1 MKYFGTDG
9 IRGIPNKKL
18 TIELVTRLGMALKT
32 LNIDDVIIA
41 CDTRVSKDML
51 AFGLASGALSRGLT
65 VHFAGVMP
73 TPALIYNSHLKKCI
87 GIMITA
93 SHNPYTDNGIKVLNK
108 GIKLTED
115 EELMIESLIDNPK
128 DYDGEIG
135 KLIFD
140 NEAKDRY
147 LKFINSKN
155 IKSSLKVCID
165 CANGAT
171 STTAPLIFKDVT
183 DKLVICANE
192 PDGYN
197 INNGVGSTHLDY
209 LKQHVLDN
217 KCDIG
222 FAFDGDG
229 DRVLCVNK
237 DGKIIDGDMLIF
249 ILAKYLKIGFAFD
262 GDGDRVLCVN
272 KDGKIIDGDMLIFI
286 LAKYLKLNNKLNQNK
301 VVLTIMSN
309 LGLIDNLRKSGIE
322 VVETNVGD
330 KYVVRE
336 LLGNNL
342 SVGGENSGHIIMPQ
356 ELHTG
361 DGVLVALMILKV
373 LEETNTTIDDWLKDV
388 KMYSD
393 SLVNIRVEDRNRVM
407 NNDKLFNRIEEIR
420 KELNNDCKIIVR
432 ASGTEDLIR
441 VTVMAKTD
449 ELVKKYS
456 LALLLMVMVIEYF
469 V

>member
-18 TIELVTRLGMALKT
+18 TIELVTRLGMALKS
-32 LNIDDVIIA
+32 LDINDVIIA

-73 TPALIYNSHLKKCI
+73 TPALIYNSNLKQCI

-108 GIKLTED
+108 GIKLTEG
-115 EELMIESLIDNPK
+115 EELMIESLIDNPV
-128 DYDGEIG
+128 DYDSEIG

-147 LKFINSKN
+147 VEFINNKD

-249 ILAKYLKIGFAFD
+249 ILAKYLK
-262 GDGDRVLCVN
+262 
-272 KDGKIIDGDMLIFI
+272 
-286 LAKYLKLNNKLNQNK
+286 LNNKLNQNK

-309 LGLIDNLRKSGIE
+309 LGLIDNLRQSGIE

-388 KMYSD
+388 EMYSD

-407 NNDKLFNRIEEIR
+407 NNDKLFNRIEEIK

-441 VTVMAKTD
+441 VTVMAKTND
-449 ELVKKYS
+449 LVKKYS
-456 LALLLMVMVIEYF
+456 DELVSIVKES
-469 V
+469 

>member
-18 TIELVTRLGMALKT
+18 TVELVTRLGMALKE
-32 LNIDDVIIA
+32 LNINDVIIA
-41 CDTRVSKDML
+41 CDTRISKDML
-51 AFGLASGALSRGLT
+51 GFGLASGALSRGLT
-65 VHFAGVMP
+65 VHFASVMP
-73 TPALIYNSHLKKCI
+73 TPALIYNSYINNCI

-108 GIKLTED
+108 GIKLTEE
-115 EELMIESLIDNPK
+115 EELLIESLIDNPK

-140 NEAKDRY
+140 NEAKNRY
-147 LKFINSKN
+147 LNFILDKN

-171 STTAPLIFKDVT
+171 SSTAPLIFKQT
-183 DKLVICANE
+183 TNNLVICADK

-197 INNGVGSTHLDY
+197 INNGVGSTHLAY

-229 DRVLCVNK
+229 DRVLAVNK
-237 DGKIIDGDMLIF
+237 DGS
-249 ILAKYLKIGFAFD
+249 
-262 GDGDRVLCVN
+262 V
-272 KDGKIIDGDMLIFI
+272 IDGDMLIFI

-309 LGLIDNLRKSGIE
+309 LGLIDNLRQSGIE
-322 VVETNVGD
+322 VIETNVGD

-388 KMYSD
+388 EMYSD

-407 NNDKLFNRIEEIR
+407 NNKALFERIEDIK

-441 VTVMAKTD
+441 VTVMAKTK
-449 ELVKKYS
+449 ELVQKYS
-456 LALLLMVMVIEYF
+456 NELVSIVKEI
-469 V
+469 

>member
-18 TIELVTRLGMALKT
+18 TIELVTRLGMALKS
-32 LNIDDVIIA
+32 LDINDVIIA

-73 TPALIYNSHLKKCI
+73 TPALIYNSNLKQCI

-108 GIKLTED
+108 GIKLTEG
-115 EELMIESLIDNPK
+115 EELMIESLIDNPV
-128 DYDGEIG
+128 DYDSEIG

-147 LKFINSKN
+147 VEFINNKD

-249 ILAKYLKIGFAFD
+249 ILS
-262 GDGDRVLCVN
+262 
-272 KDGKIIDGDMLIFI
+272 
-286 LAKYLKLNNKLNQNK
+286 KYLKLNNKLNKNK

-309 LGLIDNLRKSGIE
+309 LGLIDNLRQSGIE

-388 KMYSD
+388 EMYSD

-407 NNDKLFNRIEEIR
+407 NNDKLFNRIEEIK

-441 VTVMAKTD
+441 VTVMAKTND
-449 ELVKKYS
+449 LVKKYS
-456 LALLLMVMVIEYF
+456 DELVSIVKES
-469 V
+469 

>member
-18 TIELVTRLGMALKT
+18 TVELVTRLGMALKT

-73 TPALIYNSHLKKCI
+73 TPALIYNSNLKQCI

-108 GIKLTED
+108 GIKLTEG
-115 EELMIESLIDNPK
+115 EELMIESLIDNPV
-128 DYDGEIG
+128 DYDSEIG

-147 LKFINSKN
+147 VEFINNKD

-171 STTAPLIFKDVT
+171 STTAPLIFNNVT
-183 DKLVICANE
+183 DHLVICANK

-237 DGKIIDGDMLIF
+237 DG
-249 ILAKYLKIGFAFD
+249 
-262 GDGDRVLCVN
+262 RV
-272 KDGKIIDGDMLIFI
+272 IDGDMLIFI

-309 LGLIDNLRKSGIE
+309 LGLIDNLRQSGIE

-388 KMYSD
+388 EMYSD

-407 NNDKLFNRIEEIR
+407 NNDKLFNRIEEIK

-441 VTVMAKTD
+441 VTVMAKTND
-449 ELVKKYS
+449 LVKKYS
-456 LALLLMVMVIEYF
+456 DELVSIVKES
-469 V
+469 